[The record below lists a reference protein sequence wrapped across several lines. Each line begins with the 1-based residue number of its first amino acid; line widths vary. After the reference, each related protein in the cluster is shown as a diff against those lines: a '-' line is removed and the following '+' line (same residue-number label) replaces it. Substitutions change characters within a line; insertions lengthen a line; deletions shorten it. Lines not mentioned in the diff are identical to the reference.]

1 MSKVVNVGYV
11 DTPIQGVTSLKLDRG
26 LLNFKADWRIKSD
39 TPGEMVLA
47 NLSSPVDRPERLR
60 IAQSDVANIYQGTD
74 IDPSVYAPSRRGTS
88 ILCQLTETFSVTD
101 TVDADYRVDL
111 PVSVHLVIKVPNN
124 ENLSAAMIQTTVG
137 RLVSGI
143 YDTGSEAT
151 TRIAAILRGSL
162 KPSDL

>member
-11 DTPIQGVTSLKLDRG
+11 DTPISGVSSLKLNRG
-26 LLNFKADWRIKSD
+26 LLNFKADWRVKTD
-39 TPGEMVLA
+39 APGEMVLA
-47 NLSSPVDRPERLR
+47 NLSSPVDRPERIR
-60 IAQSDVANIYQGTD
+60 VSQSDVSNVYQGTD

-88 ILCQLTETFSVTD
+88 VLCQLTETFSVTD
-101 TVDADYRVDL
+101 STDADYRVDL
-111 PVSVHLVIKVPNN
+111 PLSVHLVIKVPNS
-124 ENLSAAMIQTTVG
+124 EFLSADMIQTAVG